1 MAQQPQ
7 GGDLSSKLVTNPSV
21 HSTPSIWSAP
31 FCRDLAEH
39 LAAERQIA
47 ALRADKAVV
56 DTMLADSNIID
67 EQLAVEASIGEARS
81 ETAACQIA
89 LNDSSWGFFEG
100 TVGNF
105 ESYTEFAKRA
115 RAYMK
120 SRLAFFPSSSE
131 AIHEAETLRSA
142 KGKETITIEISD
154 DEE

>member
-1 MAQQPQ
+1 M
-7 GGDLSSKLVTNPSV
+7 
-21 HSTPSIWSAP
+21 
-31 FCRDLAEH
+31 
-39 LAAERQIA
+39 
-47 ALRADKAVV
+47 RADKAVV

-67 EQLAVEASIGEARS
+67 EQLAIEASIGEARS
-81 ETAACQIA
+81 EATASQIA

-131 AIHEAETLRSA
+131 AIHEAKTLRSA